1 MSLYFNVSLFFVHVM
16 FAFVKLALKS
26 VEKKKYDHVL
36 VSLRLCDHVLIS
48 FFSDA
53 KKDVPP

>member
-1 MSLYFNVSLFFVHVM
+1 MSLYFNVSLFFVHVL

-36 VSLRLCDHVLIS
+36 VSLRLYEQNLIS
-48 FFSDA
+48 SFSDA
-53 KKDVPP
+53 KKDVAP